1 MITSV
6 KLKNFMPFYGEHEIT
21 LPEGIIHIRGKYS
34 NNEDLSNRSGKSS
47 FLTALYYGLFGGKNS
62 HLISDGEDSMAV
74 ELCLDNSLILRRENG
89 SAFLNGTRSTHSI
102 LDAVSVEYLKMSPME
117 FLYTLGAF
125 QDNVYGFLSA
135 SPKSQKE
142 FLLNYAENHYDWDSM
157 HSKLKDILN
166 VLGDRIKLYE
176 SKINMLE
183 EELSKVKLVS
193 TKELLRTSWTTLKNY
208 RHELQQSSEEEAK
221 RMASAQLLK
230 NKIDSLKELL
240 QNNIRLEATKMQII
254 QKKARYKEELAKIE
268 LQRQQYPSLSTLH
281 TKINLLNERRITLE
295 VQHKYF
301 QERLIAY
308 TTSKGM
314 CPILGKDCPLKE
326 DLDVSAKEWVKTMS
340 SINSDLTETVR
351 ELDTLIAQKDIVIGL
366 EKEWN
371 KYNTELLTLKIP
383 EFRDIGE
390 LKEEIRQEE
399 EKYNLISNETADAF
413 RKELFAKEARLS
425 SLCNTL
431 KSTLVQR
438 AKFALEKRLMESR
451 LERIRERQK
460 SVMVATK
467 LVSPH
472 GIPYVHLMN
481 VLEKLESYTNKFLE
495 KAGMKIQIV
504 PFKELASLEDMCL
517 VDGRKFARDETVC
530 PVCGSARQKKIQ
542 EQIEVITADR
552 QIKWQEESGGG
563 KTIIALGLRLGI
575 FKLLKEYKQ
584 VRGDFLIVDEAFSF
598 LDTTNSELVLNMLVD
613 SFSEL
618 GLKQMFIVSHNELK
632 DMLPVTLWIN
642 YDQEKQKA
650 FIEQA

>member
-1 MITSV
+1 
-6 KLKNFMPFYGEHEIT
+6 
-21 LPEGIIHIRGKYS
+21 
-34 NNEDLSNRSGKSS
+34 
-47 FLTALYYGLFGGKNS
+47 
-62 HLISDGEDSMAV
+62 
-74 ELCLDNSLILRRENG
+74 
-89 SAFLNGTRSTHSI
+89 
-102 LDAVSVEYLKMSPME
+102 
-117 FLYTLGAF
+117 
-125 QDNVYGFLSA
+125 
-135 SPKSQKE
+135 
-142 FLLNYAENHYDWDSM
+142 
-157 HSKLKDILN
+157 
-166 VLGDRIKLYE
+166 
-176 SKINMLE
+176 
-183 EELSKVKLVS
+183 
-193 TKELLRTSWTTLKNY
+193 
-208 RHELQQSSEEEAK
+208 
-221 RMASAQLLK
+221 MASAQLLK

-326 DLDVSAKEWVKTMS
+326 DLDVSAKEWVKTMN

-472 GIPYVHLMN
+472 GIP
-481 VLEKLESYTNKFLE
+481 T
-495 KAGMKIQIV
+495 
-504 PFKELASLEDMCL
+504 
-517 VDGRKFARDETVC
+517 
-530 PVCGSARQKKIQ
+530 
-542 EQIEVITADR
+542 
-552 QIKWQEESGGG
+552 
-563 KTIIALGLRLGI
+563 
-575 FKLLKEYKQ
+575 
-584 VRGDFLIVDEAFSF
+584 
-598 LDTTNSELVLNMLVD
+598 
-613 SFSEL
+613 
-618 GLKQMFIVSHNELK
+618 FI
-632 DMLPVTLWIN
+632 
-642 YDQEKQKA
+642 
-650 FIEQA
+650 